1 MQVRSAAIANAFI
14 GNFAYQSPSSPSQ
27 CQSWYD
33 VRSNAEC
40 LLDAGGQLALH
51 INETTVSFPFEPS
64 RADEVTSAII
74 ELLQTFKD
82 KQAAERPK
90 RWKPMDYK
98 YKGTATA

>member
-1 MQVRSAAIANAFI
+1 M
-14 GNFAYQSPSSPSQ
+14 
-27 CQSWYD
+27 
-33 VRSNAEC
+33 
-40 LLDAGGQLALH
+40 H
-51 INETTVSFPFEPS
+51 ISETTVSFPFEPS

-98 YKGTATA
+98 YKGTASA